1 MIKGAV
7 LLPLVVL
14 LTLPV
19 LVVAVFLLLVLLPAT
34 AVQAVERWL
43 DQAFQC
49 LWAGW

>member
-1 MIKGAV
+1 MIKAAV

-14 LTLPV
+14 FTLPV

-34 AVQAVERWL
+34 VERWL
-43 DQAFQC
+43 DQAFER